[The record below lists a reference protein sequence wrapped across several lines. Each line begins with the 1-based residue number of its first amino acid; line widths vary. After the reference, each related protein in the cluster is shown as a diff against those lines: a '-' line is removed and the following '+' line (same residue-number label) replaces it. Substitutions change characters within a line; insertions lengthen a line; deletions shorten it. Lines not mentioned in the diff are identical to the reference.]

1 MVGGVGAGPVPALG
15 LMVGYFRANHAAGV
29 SSRTRFAGKFSRP
42 GEYGVEI
49 FAVETVSDR
58 ICYRPSKMI
67 SGEFDRIIDRVFLPL
82 IGK

>member
-1 MVGGVGAGPVPALG
+1 MVEG
-15 LMVGYFRANHAAGV
+15 LNLERFVQIEFRC
-29 SSRTRFAGKFSRP
+29 
-42 GEYGVEI
+42 
-49 FAVETVSDR
+49 VETVSDD